1 MQLPGLAHT
10 HCCSACFS
18 TPSADTAWEKEDES
32 FGLGPMQENP
42 TKTSPCWSTISYS
55 VFLSQ
60 LEMALNSLGKSIG
73 LRLP

>member
-32 FGLGPMQENP
+32 FGLGLMQENP
-42 TKTSPCWSTISYS
+42 TKTSALLEHDFIQRVPESARDGLE
-55 VFLSQ
+55 FL
-60 LEMALNSLGKSIG
+60 G
-73 LRLP
+73 